1 MLTHTADYMQPRS
14 LGDGLLL
21 RWSTAND
28 ARALASMEGMVFR
41 DKPTDPPNA
50 PLTKLIEEMLAG
62 RHPLMDASG
71 FALVEDTR
79 KPEQRIVAATCLWR
93 QTWVYEGI
101 PLSMGRPELVATDPD
116 YRNRGLVR
124 AIFDL
129 LHARSEAEGDIVQ
142 GITGIPYFYRQ
153 FGYEY
158 ALDLDGRGIVY
169 TALIPLAKE
178 GEPEPYT
185 LRDATVED
193 LPMVR
198 RLYDRQRASS
208 MVSTPIEERWW
219 RYQLQSWRTDET
231 GESWRIQMIAD
242 VAGAAVGYLI
252 TPTLRWKTALP
263 VWQLGVEPHVN
274 LQAVMPPMLRALQA
288 QGQQMRARMTIEPLS
303 QLVFM
308 FGSTHP
314 VYDVLESLLHFKR
327 EPIYA
332 WYVRVPNLLALI
344 RHITPVL
351 ERRLVGSPVAGYSGE
366 IKLDFY
372 RGGLRMV
379 FEKGHLVS
387 AEDWRRPAWDANE
400 EGGFPPLVFLQ
411 LLFGYRSLDDLR
423 HAFPDVYVEDR
434 AEVALKTLFPTKPSW
449 AIALG

>member
-1 MLTHTADYMQPRS
+1 MLTRTTDYMQPRS
-14 LGDGLLL
+14 LGDGLIL

-28 ARALASMEGMVFR
+28 ARDLAAMEGMVFR
-41 DKPTDPPNA
+41 EKPADPPHA
-50 PLTKLIEEMLAG
+50 PVTKLIEEMLAG

-79 KPEQRIVAATCLWR
+79 KQEQRIVAATCLWR
-93 QTWVYEGI
+93 QTWEYEGI

-158 ALDLDGRGIVY
+158 ALDLDGRGIVH
-169 TALIPLAKE
+169 TALIPPAKE

-185 LRDATVED
+185 LRDATQED

-198 RLYDRQRASS
+198 RLYDRQRAGS

-231 GESWRIQMIAD
+231 GDSWHIQMIVDA
-242 VAGAAVGYLI
+242 AGTAVGYLI
-252 TPTLRWKTALP
+252 TPTLRWKKAIP
-263 VWQLGVEPHVN
+263 VWQLEVEPHVN
-274 LQAVMPPMLRALQA
+274 LQAAMPPMLRALQA
-288 QGQQMRARMTIEPLS
+288 QGQQMHARVTAEPLS
-303 QLVFM
+303 QFVFM

-314 VYDVLESLLHFKR
+314 VYDVLDALLHFKR
-327 EPIYA
+327 EPSYA
-332 WYVRVPNLLALI
+332 WYIRVPHLPALI
-344 RHITPVL
+344 QRIAPVL
-351 ERRLVGSPVAGYSGE
+351 ERRLVGSPVASYSGE

-400 EGGFPPLVFLQ
+400 DGGFPPLVFLQ

-423 HAFPDVYVEDR
+423 HAFPDV
-434 AEVALKTLFPTKPSW
+434 EVKDQLEIMLKTLFPTKPSW
-449 AIALG
+449 AVPLG